1 MSEVEYWKARCRR
14 AEGLL
19 QKARSGVYQTRQRA
33 AVLRK
38 LGELKPDQWMDSV
51 AIERCTGVSASVL
64 REMQALGLVVSR
76 PVPGRSLCEWQLEY
90 LVVGPEAAPE
100 GGAA

>member
-1 MSEVEYWKARCRR
+1 MSDVEYWKARCRR

-19 QKARSGVYQTRQRA
+19 VKARSGVYQTRQRA

-38 LGELKPDQWMDSV
+38 LGDLKPEQWMDSV
-51 AIERCTGVSASVL
+51 AIERTTGVKASVL
-64 REMQALGLVVSR
+64 REMQALGLVASR

-90 LVVGPEAAPE
+90 LVVGPEAPQQ
-100 GGAA
+100 GSAA